1 MTALFDQNIV
11 GERKVIDFHTHPYRK
26 RGEFMG
32 MYSEHFYLPPEQM
45 PEDLASAGI
54 SVFCGS
60 VIDSDHRGTMES
72 FDRVREVNDA
82 ALQLR
87 EKFGDAYVPGFHVHP
102 AFLSESLA
110 EVERMHSEGV
120 GLVGELVPYL
130 QGWQHAGCDYGS
142 EALMEILARAGEYG
156 MVVSYHTMPEWA
168 PQMEKMVGRNP
179 GVTFVAAHPG
189 QKEDYL
195 RHVERMNKFPNLY
208 LDISGTGLF
217 RYGLLASCAKTVGSE
232 RILFGTDYPI
242 CNPRMY
248 VQAVL
253 GEHIPQEDKEKILW
267 RNAKRILGI

>member
-1 MTALFDQNIV
+1 MSREFSQNIV
-11 GERKVIDFHTHPYRK
+11 SSGKIIDFHTHPYRH

-32 MYSEHFYLPPEQM
+32 MYGEHFYLEPEQM
-45 PEDLASAGI
+45 PSDLAEAGI

-60 VIDSDHRGTMES
+60 VIDSDHRGAMES

-87 EKFGDAYVPGFHVHP
+87 EKFGSVYVPGFHVHP
-102 AFLSESLA
+102 AFLKESLQ
-110 EVERMHSEGV
+110 EVERMHREGV
-120 GLVGELVPYL
+120 KLVGEL
-130 QGWQHAGCDYGS
+130 
-142 EALMEILARAGEYG
+142 GEYG
-156 MVVSYHTMPEWA
+156 MIVSYHTMPEW
-168 PQMEKMVGRNP
+168 PEQTEVMVGNCP

-189 QKEDYL
+189 QKADYL
-195 RHVERMNKFPNLY
+195 LHVERMKKFPNLN

-217 RYGLLASCAKTVGSE
+217 RYGLLAALAQTVGSD

-253 GEHIPQEDKEKILW
+253 GEHIPDEDKEKILFG
-267 RNAKRILGI
+267 NARRILGI